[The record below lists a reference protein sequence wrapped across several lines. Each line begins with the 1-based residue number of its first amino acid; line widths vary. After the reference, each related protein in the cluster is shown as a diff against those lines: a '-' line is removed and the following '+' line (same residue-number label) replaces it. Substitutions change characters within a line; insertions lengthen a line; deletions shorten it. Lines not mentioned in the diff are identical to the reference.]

1 MASDKLTKKNFKKIR
16 INKYEYKSLNTDSHH
31 FITLN
36 VPQSVQNCFC
46 TCKDFM
52 KKAVCIHLIALQ
64 NLFDLI
70 NASADFDGWYRP
82 NVTEMQFR
90 RMPLVCFLHL
100 INYFGKICM
109 ALNKIGQ

>member
-1 MASDKLTKKNFKKIR
+1 M
-16 INKYEYKSLNTDSHH
+16 
-31 FITLN
+31 
-36 VPQSVQNCFC
+36 
-46 TCKDFM
+46 
-52 KKAVCIHLIALQ
+52 LQ

-109 ALNKIGQ
+109 AVNKIVQ